1 MIYKNRLYYK
11 EVLIFVV
18 FLYMIDCINGFGGKI
33 SSWWFDLV
41 CYVFSYYCIRK
52 LYIILI
58 NKINVI
64 VYFERE

>member
-1 MIYKNRLYYK
+1 MIYKKRLYYK

-18 FLYMIDCINGFGGKI
+18 FLYMSDCINGFGGKI
-33 SSWWFDLV
+33 SCWWFDLV